1 MEFNKNLDWFKESD
15 EDDNLLADDEL
26 DMVEEEMNEGLYVD
40 PSNYDKHNDLV
51 DVVDKA
57 GNPQKMTQA
66 TYDKN
71 KDSGE
76 FEKKQEEP
84 KDTSSKE
91 AAKQTEVLPVDPKK
105 YPVLANKVDKV
116 DPELQKVSD
125 NLYEDFYNK
134 NTSKEAARGLKENL
148 LNKFKDY
155 DDNEIASSLLN
166 LPTIGK
172 QSLAIDA
179 LDSLAYLDVKN
190 PNNFSKD
197 DKRLYDISRL
207 ASEMYYQQS
216 QYNKDAINHEKSS
229 YWANK
234 GVATNNKGMV
244 KASSF
249 SNIKQKDLDERLA
262 KEKQVLVADGSRL
275 FGIEKDNRDSNKYY
289 IGTVN
294 KEGYTKAVI
303 GNYSFEDLKSLLS
316 NKKDISDKANKA
328 TLDRIASFSKDR

>member
-1 MEFNKNLDWFKESD
+1 MKFNKSLDWLKESD
-15 EDDNLLADDEL
+15 EDEIFGDEL
-26 DMVEEEMNEGLYVD
+26 DLVDEEMNEGLYVD
-40 PSNYDKHNDLV
+40 PSNYDKHDDLV

-57 GNPQKMTQA
+57 GNAQKMTQA

-76 FEKKQEEP
+76 FKKKQEQP
-84 KDTSSKE
+84 KDASSKE
-91 AAKQTEVLPVDPKK
+91 TTKQTEVLPVDPKK

-166 LPTIGK
+166 LPTVGK

-216 QYNKDAINHEKSS
+216 QYNKD
-229 YWANK
+229 
-234 GVATNNKGMV
+234 V
-244 KASSF
+244 
-249 SNIKQKDLDERLA
+249 
-262 KEKQVLVADGSRL
+262 
-275 FGIEKDNRDSNKYY
+275 
-289 IGTVN
+289 
-294 KEGYTKAVI
+294 
-303 GNYSFEDLKSLLS
+303 
-316 NKKDISDKANKA
+316 SDKAKKEEPKKQEEPKA
-328 TLDRIASFSKDR
+328 QSSSDTDNGEERLNYNDGDEYYHQRFGRLTYNADNDDFVDSDGDHYDADSIDFDELELSEKPELDDDEEDDGWRPPRYRR